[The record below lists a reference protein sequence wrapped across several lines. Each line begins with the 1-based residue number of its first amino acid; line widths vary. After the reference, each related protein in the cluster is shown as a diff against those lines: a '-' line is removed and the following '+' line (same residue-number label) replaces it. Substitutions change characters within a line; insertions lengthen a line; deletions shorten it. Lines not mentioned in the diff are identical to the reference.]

1 MLQVID
7 DCILRSNWCISQP
20 LKMLLLETWYEI
32 ICHFFYCIWWRLK
45 EPFVFKLLHLEKPRL
60 SSSSLSMSKIRTH
73 FETSKILPVYK
84 VKVDLWG
91 QFLGLKVS
99 TCTLNSLMGISV
111 DGPPGKKF
119 DFLLVLNKWTEK
131 TFFVAHNDFKYSI
144 AHDYN
149 YVIIIWFVKTK
160 VYWLWYSSSHS
171 GLMRLN
177 IFFLLHYSTHF
188 FVFMILKFENYPPK

>member
-1 MLQVID
+1 
-7 DCILRSNWCISQP
+7 
-20 LKMLLLETWYEI
+20 
-32 ICHFFYCIWWRLK
+32 
-45 EPFVFKLLHLEKPRL
+45 
-60 SSSSLSMSKIRTH
+60 MSKIRTH

-149 YVIIIWFVKTK
+149 YVIII
-160 VYWLWYSSSHS
+160 
-171 GLMRLN
+171 
-177 IFFLLHYSTHF
+177 
-188 FVFMILKFENYPPK
+188 